1 MQEYYG
7 KLLEI
12 QTAENMEEKEIEWKV
27 DNKFQEIIEQGKA
40 DQKIITTTEIRKAIK
55 GMKNKKVGEKNNWK
69 AKWIKEGDWYWV
81 GFPIVGGM
89 DPPSYD
95 FFQNPSPRRNRCPP
109 TVQHPPPLKN
119 EAPPIWKTTPHPL
132 KHETPFYEMIPWK
145 STINNTLKSG

>member
-27 DNKFQEIIEQGKA
+27 DNKFQEIIGQGKA

-69 AKWIKEGDWYWV
+69 AKWIKEGDWYWA
-81 GFPIVGGM
+81 GFPIVGGHG
-89 DPPSYD
+89 PPIFW
-95 FFQNPSPRRNRCPP
+95 FFSKPLPP
-109 TVQHPPPLKN
+109 PKLMLPHGATPPPPLKN
-119 EAPPIWKTTPHPL
+119 EAPPPSEKQPPTHWNMKHPSMKWFL
-132 KHETPFYEMIPWK
+132 EKAQ
-145 STINNTLKSG
+145 

>member
-40 DQKIITTTEIRKAIK
+40 DQKIITTEIRKAIK

-69 AKWIKEGDWYWV
+69 AKWIKEGDWYWA
-81 GFPIVGGM
+81 GFPIVGGHGPPIFWFFSKPLPPPKLM
-89 DPPSYD
+89 LPPGATPPPPSEK
-95 FFQNPSPRRNRCPP
+95 QPP
-109 TVQHPPPLKN
+109 THWNMKHPSMKWFLEK
-119 EAPPIWKTTPHPL
+119 AQ
-132 KHETPFYEMIPWK
+132 
-145 STINNTLKSG
+145 

>member
-69 AKWIKEGDWYWV
+69 AKWIKEGDWYWA
-81 GFPIVGGM
+81 GFPIVGGAWA
-89 DPPSYD
+89 PHLII
-95 FFQNPSPRRNRCPP
+95 FFKTPPP
-109 TVQHPPPLKN
+109 T
-119 EAPPIWKTTPHPL
+119 WKTTPHPL

-145 STINNTLKSG
+145 STINNPLKSG

>member
-27 DNKFQEIIEQGKA
+27 DNKFQEIIGQGKA

-69 AKWIKEGDWYWV
+69 AKWIKEGDWYWA
-81 GFPIVGGM
+81 GFPIVGGHG
-89 DPPSYD
+89 PPIFW
-95 FFQNPSPRRNRCPP
+95 FFSKP
-109 TVQHPPPLKN
+109 PPPLKN
-119 EAPPIWKTTPHPL
+119 EAPPPSEKQPPTHWNMKHPSMKWFL
-132 KHETPFYEMIPWK
+132 EKAQ
-145 STINNTLKSG
+145 

>member
-27 DNKFQEIIEQGKA
+27 DKFQEIIEQGKA

-69 AKWIKEGDWYWV
+69 AKWIKEGDWYWA
-81 GFPIVGGM
+81 GFPIVGGAWAPHLM
-89 DPPSYD
+89 I
-95 FFQNPSPRRNRCPP
+95 FFKTPPP
-109 TVQHPPPLKN
+109 TKTDTPPWGNPPPLKN

>member
-27 DNKFQEIIEQGKA
+27 DNKFQEIIGQGKA

-69 AKWIKEGDWYWV
+69 AKWIKEGDWYWA

-89 DPPSYD
+89 GPPSYD
-95 FFQNPSPRRNRCPP
+95 FFQNPSPHQNWCSPMG
-109 TVQHPPPLKN
+109 QPPPPHLKMKPPPHLKN
-119 EAPPIWKTTPHPL
+119 NPPPI
-132 KHETPFYEMIPWK
+132 ETW
-145 STINNTLKSG
+145 NTLLWNDSLKKHNK

>member
-69 AKWIKEGDWYWV
+69 AKWIKEGDWYWA

-89 DPPSYD
+89 GPPSYD
-95 FFQNPSPRRNRCPP
+95 FFQNPTPPP
-109 TVQHPPPLKN
+109 TLCPPPLKN